1 MTMPDYKKIGEITI
15 VVFKDGRCPARVEGI
30 NEPLLIK
37 VMAGQIFKVADE
49 VQKQGEKCHLGDEE
63 VKAILKYLTEEISK
77 VRSKVKDGI
86 MLKHLSGEINRIADD
101 LSKKLREEKPLI
113 LSPDLIGGKYS

>member
-1 MTMPDYKKIGEITI
+1 MIPDYTKIGEITI
-15 VVFKDGRCPARVEGI
+15 VVFKNGKCPARVEGI

-49 VQKQGEKCHLGDEE
+49 VEKQGERCHLGEDEL
-63 VKAILKYLTEEISK
+63 KAILKYLTEEIAK
-77 VRSKVKDGI
+77 VRSQVKDGI

-101 LSKKLREEKPLI
+101 LSKKLRDEKPLI
-113 LSPDLIGGKYS
+113 LAPDLTGLKS